1 MLNQEKINNE
11 KRRVTKRSDDYYES
25 INPSTEK
32 VIETYPYDTLAG
44 LTEKLQVAHAA
55 FQDWSQVE
63 IEDRITPIEKF
74 GKILKKRKKEFARA
88 MTEEMGKLYNQGL
101 AEIDLC
107 VAICEHAVN
116 EGPEILATEEKTL
129 ENGRALVAY
138 EPQGVILS
146 IQPWNFPFYQA
157 IRYAVPN
164 ITAGN
169 TTLLSHAPSVWG
181 CARLVEEAFKEAG
194 LPEGVFQLIY
204 AKDDDIEKLY
214 EQREVRGVTF
224 TGSADTG
231 AIVAEKAG
239 KHLKKTVLELG
250 GNDAYIVTESA
261 DIKKAVKACTQG
273 RIFNNGQTC
282 TAAKRFIVLEG
293 VFDEFKKAF
302 VKAISETQMGDPMEK
317 TSKLGPIARKDLL
330 DKLNDQVQESL
341 DLGATCLT
349 GGHVAKRDGYF
360 FEPTVLTDLEE
371 GMPAYDDELFGPV
384 ASLIKA
390 KDLDEAIEISNNSKY
405 GLGGGIF
412 GSEEEV
418 VEVAKKKLDTGVVNV
433 NGFSLAKPHLP
444 YGGVKDSGYGREHG
458 KSGFKEFVNTKT
470 VMIHQ

>member
-1 MLNQEKINNE
+1 MFNQSKISSEK
-11 KRRVTKRSDDYYES
+11 KRATQRSDEFYET
-25 INPSTEK
+25 INPTTEK
-32 VIETYPYDTLAG
+32 VIETYPYDSLAE

-55 FQDWSQVE
+55 FQDWSQSE
-63 IEDRITPIEKF
+63 IEDRLAPIEKF
-74 GKILKKRKKEFARA
+74 GKILKKRKKEYARA
-88 MTEEMGKLYNQGL
+88 MTEEMGKIYDQGL
-101 AEIDLC
+101 QEIDLC
-107 VAICEHAVN
+107 IAICEHAVN
-116 EGPEILATEEKTL
+116 EGPDILATQEKSI
-129 ENGRALVAY
+129 EGGKALITF

-157 IRYAVPN
+157 IRYAIPN
-164 ITAGN
+164 LAAGN
-169 TTLLSHAPSVWG
+169 TTLLSHAPNVWG
-181 CARLVEEAFKEAG
+181 CARLIEEAFKEAG
-194 LPEGVFQLIY
+194 VPEGVFQLIY
-204 AKDDDIEKLY
+204 AKDDDIEMLY

-224 TGSADTG
+224 TGSAETG

-239 KHLKKTVLELG
+239 KNLKKTVLELG

-261 DIKKAVKACTQG
+261 DIKKAVEACTQG
-273 RIFNNGQTC
+273 RIGNNGQTC

-293 VFDEFKKAF
+293 VFDEFKESF
-302 VKAISETQMGDPMEK
+302 VKAISEVQMGDPMEK
-317 TSKLGPIARKDLL
+317 TSKLGPMARKDLL
-330 DKLNDQVQESL
+330 EKLNDQVQESL

-349 GGHVAKRDGYF
+349 GGHVAKRDGYY

-390 KDLDEAIEISNNSKY
+390 KDLDEAIEISNNSKF

-412 GSEEEV
+412 GSEKDV
-418 VEVAKKKLDTGVVNV
+418 LEVAKKKLDTGVINV

-458 KSGFKEFVNTKT
+458 ENGFKEFVNTKT
-470 VMIHQ
+470 IMIHQ